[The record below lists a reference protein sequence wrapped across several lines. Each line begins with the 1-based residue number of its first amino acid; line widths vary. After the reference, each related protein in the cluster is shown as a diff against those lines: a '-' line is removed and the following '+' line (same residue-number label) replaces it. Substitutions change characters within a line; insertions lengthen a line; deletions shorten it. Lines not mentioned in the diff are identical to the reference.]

1 MLPGPGRTRDDHLDV
16 AAQTLAWRGES
27 VRRAEQDKDAAKLLT
42 WAREAEAFR
51 RMNRFAFARE
61 FPQHARS
68 AKVLEATVAE
78 AEKYSPEDGAKLFAA
93 FTRVNI
99 SNPNAPEGTGL
110 GLHLSQKLAE
120 LLRGKITLKSEYGKG
135 STFTLVLPEQ

>member
-1 MLPGPGRTRDDHLDV
+1 MLVDENDDAPVESPWPETLGYYENRLIEGEWSREPRAAFFLDEVRERVLSDRQLANYALAWETLVQRLVSDPSVPRAV

-61 FPQHARS
+61 F
-68 AKVLEATVAE
+68 
-78 AEKYSPEDGAKLFAA
+78 
-93 FTRVNI
+93 
-99 SNPNAPEGTGL
+99 
-110 GLHLSQKLAE
+110 
-120 LLRGKITLKSEYGKG
+120 LRHFSVP
-135 STFTLVLPEQ
+135 VLPESGR